1 MAFKLLT
8 VFGLL
13 VAAASAQNT
22 LGLSYEQA
30 KYGAVD
36 PYHNV
41 SYILIIV
48 FHAII
53 RRKGEV
59 EYLVPIYDAIYL
71 GLISY
76 TIKH

>member
-1 MAFKLLT
+1 MAFKFVT

-30 KYGAVD
+30 KYGGVD

-41 SYILIIV
+41 SNSSSV
-48 FHAII
+48 FMLNHPAEGS
-53 RRKGEV
+53 KV
-59 EYLVPIYDAIYL
+59 
-71 GLISY
+71 
-76 TIKH
+76 T